1 MICVTGALLL
11 SLFVITG
18 RAERKRSFGW
28 SDALLMGLAQAIAM
42 LPGISRSGS
51 TIAIGRFAGVKPAEA
66 AEFSFIM
73 SLPVIGGAV
82 LMDVLKDGVAVSGL
96 STASCVVGA
105 IVAGLVGLA
114 AIGTLVKILNK
125 GKFWMFGVYCL
136 VVGATSM
143 LLISMGY

>member
-1 MICVTGALLL
+1 M
-11 SLFVITG
+11 
-18 RAERKRSFGW
+18 
-28 SDALLMGLAQAIAM
+28 
-42 LPGISRSGS
+42 
-51 TIAIGRFAGVKPAEA
+51 
-66 AEFSFIM
+66 
-73 SLPVIGGAV
+73 
-82 LMDVLKDGVAVSGL
+82 MDVLKDGVAVSGL

-136 VVGATSM
+136 VVGAASM